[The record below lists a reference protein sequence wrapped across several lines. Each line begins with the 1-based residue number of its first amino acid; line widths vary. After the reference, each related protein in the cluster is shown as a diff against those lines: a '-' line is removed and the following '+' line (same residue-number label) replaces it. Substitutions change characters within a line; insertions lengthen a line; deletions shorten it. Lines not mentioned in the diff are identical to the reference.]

1 MDTGDTVDAP
11 AAPEFRQILAPEAG
25 ARRRTPGLAPRT
37 PRGCRRS
44 RPPCATWTSA
54 AARAPAPAVT
64 VAAVPAALGARLAP
78 YQRDGV
84 AWILGHLCGRGARSC
99 ILADAPGLG
108 RTVQAIAAVAAL
120 VARGAARRVLVVAPA
135 GVVGVWEAE
144 FARFAG
150 DIAVAVAGDGDR
162 AAARAVAA
170 PGRLFD
176 RLADVGVNV
185 GPGGRGSWAHVV
197 WPSARASPSHPPP

>member
-1 MDTGDTVDAP
+1 MRDMDLG
-11 AAPEFRQILAPEAG
+11 G
-25 ARRRTPGLAPRT
+25 
-37 PRGCRRS
+37 
-44 RPPCATWTSA
+44 
-54 AARAPAPAVT
+54 ARAPAPAVT

-108 RTVQAIAAVAAL
+108 KTVQAIAAVAAL

-135 GVVGVWEAE
+135 GVVRVSVWEAE

-162 AAARAVAA
+162 AAARALAA

-176 RLADVGVNV
+176 RLADVGVNG
-185 GPGGRGSWAHVV
+185 GPGAVVLGHTSCGRRRGRLPRTHPLERPRSRLKIGPSRTPRAVV
-197 WPSARASPSHPPP
+197 AVADPR

>member
-1 MDTGDTVDAP
+1 MRDMDLG
-11 AAPEFRQILAPEAG
+11 G
-25 ARRRTPGLAPRT
+25 
-37 PRGCRRS
+37 
-44 RPPCATWTSA
+44 
-54 AARAPAPAVT
+54 ARAPAPAVT

-108 RTVQAIAAVAAL
+108 KTVQAIAAVAAL

-150 DIAVAVAGDGDR
+150 NIRERPWSTAFWREQWRLWTALRESRGATARGRRRR
-162 AAARAVAA
+162 AAAR
-170 PGRLFD
+170 
-176 RLADVGVNV
+176 
-185 GPGGRGSWAHVV
+185 
-197 WPSARASPSHPPP
+197 

>member
-1 MDTGDTVDAP
+1 MRDMDLG
-11 AAPEFRQILAPEAG
+11 G
-25 ARRRTPGLAPRT
+25 
-37 PRGCRRS
+37 
-44 RPPCATWTSA
+44 
-54 AARAPAPAVT
+54 ARAPAPAVT

-108 RTVQAIAAVAAL
+108 KTVQAIAAVAAL

-162 AAARAVAA
+162 AAARALAA

>member
-1 MDTGDTVDAP
+1 MRDMDLG
-11 AAPEFRQILAPEAG
+11 G
-25 ARRRTPGLAPRT
+25 
-37 PRGCRRS
+37 
-44 RPPCATWTSA
+44 
-54 AARAPAPAVT
+54 ARAPAPAVT

-108 RTVQAIAAVAAL
+108 KTVQAIAAVAAL

-135 GVVGVWEAE
+135 GVGGGWAAE
-144 FARFAG
+144 FARCAG
-150 DIAVAVAGDGDR
+150 DIAVAGAGDGDR
-162 AAARAVAA
+162 AAARALAA

-185 GPGGRGSWAHVV
+185 GPGAVVLGHTSCGRRRGRLPRTHPLERPRSRLKIGPSRTPRAVV
-197 WPSARASPSHPPP
+197 AVADPR

>member
-1 MDTGDTVDAP
+1 MRDMDLG
-11 AAPEFRQILAPEAG
+11 G
-25 ARRRTPGLAPRT
+25 
-37 PRGCRRS
+37 
-44 RPPCATWTSA
+44 
-54 AARAPAPAVT
+54 ARAPAPAVT

-108 RTVQAIAAVAAL
+108 KTVQAIAAVAAL

-162 AAARAVAA
+162 AAARALAA
-170 PGRLFD
+170 PGRPFD

-185 GPGGRGSWAHVV
+185 GTGGVVLGHTSCGRRRGRLPRTHPLERPRSRLKIGPSRTPRAVV
-197 WPSARASPSHPPP
+197 AVADPR

>member
-1 MDTGDTVDAP
+1 MRDMDLG
-11 AAPEFRQILAPEAG
+11 G
-25 ARRRTPGLAPRT
+25 
-37 PRGCRRS
+37 
-44 RPPCATWTSA
+44 
-54 AARAPAPAVT
+54 ARAPAPAVT

-108 RTVQAIAAVAAL
+108 KTVQAIAAVAAL
-120 VARGAARRVLVVAPA
+120 VARGAARRVQVVAPA
-135 GVVGVWEAE
+135 GVVG
-144 FARFAG
+144 G
-150 DIAVAVAGDGDR
+150 
-162 AAARAVAA
+162 AAARALAA